1 MNSEAVGST
10 EDLRFIVDL
19 NVGRLARWLRM
30 MGYDTLLFDHGEDY
44 RMIRIALDQARII
57 ITRDTRIME
66 RRVITSGR
74 LRAILVSG
82 DRPEKQM
89 RQVMEH
95 LPLNVDFRPFSL
107 CLECNQ
113 PLVERSK
120 EDVADRVPPYV
131 FQTQEQFVECPACR
145 RVFWKGTHWQAMTRK
160 LRGFVQGQSRQSAGP
175 GEQQPEEG

>member
-1 MNSEAVGST
+1 MSISEAPK
-10 EDLRFIVDL
+10 FIVDL

-44 RMIRIALDQARII
+44 RMIRIALDEARTI

-82 DRPEKQM
+82 DRPEEQM
-89 RQVMEH
+89 QQVMEH
-95 LPLNVDFRPFSL
+95 LHLNIDFRPFSL

-113 PLVERSK
+113 LLVKRSR
-120 EDVADRVPPYV
+120 EDVANRVPPYV
-131 FQTQEQFVECPACR
+131 FKTQEQYVECPACHR
-145 RVFWKGTHWQAMTRK
+145 IFWKGTHWQAMTRK
-160 LRGFVQGQSRQSAGP
+160 LRGFVQGHSGRSTG
-175 GEQQPEEG
+175 GNEQPPEER